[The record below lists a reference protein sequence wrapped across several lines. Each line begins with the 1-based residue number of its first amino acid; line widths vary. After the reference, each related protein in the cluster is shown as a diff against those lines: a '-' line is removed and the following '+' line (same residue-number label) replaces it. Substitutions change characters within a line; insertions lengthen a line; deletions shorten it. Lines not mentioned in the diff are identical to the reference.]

1 MPKNL
6 LNLFSGHWRD
16 IMSLVDNFVMFTVC
30 SMNKGDIKCFWI
42 DLWNCGVLQ
51 WRFPQMNIFLK
62 SRNISVVRFLSN
74 SSTRKFWLPLSTHD
88 AMKLTELQNLVMD
101 IQRVETDD
109 DQWSYIWEN
118 YNSSLAIGPTGSCG
132 IQFQL
137 HLFLNVFRKPK
148 FKTRPTFSEFL

>member
-51 WRFPQMNIFLK
+51 WSFPQMN
-62 SRNISVVRFLSN
+62 
-74 SSTRKFWLPLSTHD
+74 
-88 AMKLTELQNLVMD
+88 
-101 IQRVETDD
+101 
-109 DQWSYIWEN
+109 
-118 YNSSLAIGPTGSCG
+118 
-132 IQFQL
+132 
-137 HLFLNVFRKPK
+137 LFKI
-148 FKTRPTFSEFL
+148 